1 MNDILDPEVIN
12 KLVLNRL
19 QEFIDEYY
27 GSYTAFASALD
38 MTVSTITSMFNRESL
53 PSGAVLAGIKR
64 LHPGYDLNYIFQ
76 DLGNSKVVM
85 TPVSQSTLGV
95 GPDLTEALIKFLKTN
110 EIKLS
115 VTLNNAAT

>member
-1 MNDILDPEVIN
+1 MDDILDPEVIN
-12 KLVLNRL
+12 KLVLDRL

-27 GSYTAFASALD
+27 GSYSAFASALD
-38 MTVSTITSMFNRESL
+38 MTVSTITSMFNRQSL

-64 LHPGYDLNYIFQ
+64 LHPGYDIDYIFQ
-76 DLGNSKVVM
+76 DLGKSKVNM
-85 TPVSQSTLGV
+85 TPKSLSTAGANS
-95 GPDLTEALIKFLKTN
+95 DLSEALIKFLKTN